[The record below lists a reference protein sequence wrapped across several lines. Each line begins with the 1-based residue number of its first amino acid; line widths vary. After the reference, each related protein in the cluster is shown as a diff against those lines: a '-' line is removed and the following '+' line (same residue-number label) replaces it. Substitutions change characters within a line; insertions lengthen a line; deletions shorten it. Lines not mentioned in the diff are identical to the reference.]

1 MHCDKPTEPVWS
13 NLKRSLANLIKHD
26 ISQLTALVKTKL
38 KRMQYRPAILEG
50 FLAKTRLDLAPLQ

>member
-26 ISQLTALVKTKL
+26 ISQLTALLKTRL
-38 KRMQYRPAILEG
+38 KRMQYRPGILEG
-50 FLAKTRLDLAPLQ
+50 FLAKTRLDLTPLQ